1 MNDLIKDVRGAIRA
15 AVVMD
20 LCERTVRVE
29 RKMERVEV
37 EAKDIVRRECDGI
50 SWSYQGKHKG
60 SITRAM
66 RIGG

>member
-1 MNDLIKDVRGAIRA
+1 
-15 AVVMD
+15 
-20 LCERTVRVE
+20 
-29 RKMERVEV
+29 MERVEV

-66 RIGG
+66 RIGGKAASSFIRSDTVGPSLGIVLGKR